1 MRMNSKGDQLKVFIT
16 NRKST
21 CDECG
26 ENLGRKAWITLQG
39 EKGAAC
45 LTCADLDHLVFLPAG
60 DAALT
65 RRSRK
70 HSRLSAVVL
79 RWSQARKRYERQGL
93 LVESEALEQAEK
105 ECKGD
110 AKQREVRRRNAAIRR
125 AELDENY
132 IKRFS
137 TRIREL
143 YPNCPPQREFVIAE
157 HACRKYSGRI
167 GRSSAA
173 KALDAE
179 AVSLSVI
186 AHVRHVET
194 NYDDL
199 LAAMCDRSEARI
211 MVRHAV
217 AEILGKWQ

>member
-1 MRMNSKGDQLKVFIT
+1 M
-16 NRKST
+16 
-21 CDECG
+21 
-26 ENLGRKAWITLQG
+26 
-39 EKGAAC
+39 
-45 LTCADLDHLVFLPAG
+45 
-60 DAALT
+60 
-65 RRSRK
+65 
-70 HSRLSAVVL
+70 
-79 RWSQARKRYERQGL
+79 
-93 LVESEALEQAEK
+93 
-105 ECKGD
+105 
-110 AKQREVRRRNAAIRR
+110 RRRNAAIRR

-173 KALDAE
+173 KSMDAE

-211 MVRHAV
+211 MVRDAV